1 MTDGPLRILLAE
13 DHPINQ
19 KVVELILAPYGAAIT
34 IVENGADAVEA
45 MRTGT
50 FDLVLMDMQ
59 MPIMDGLSATRGIRG
74 HERARPDLPR
84 TPIIML
90 SANAMS
96 QHRLDALAA
105 GADLHIPKP
114 VTAAALLAG
123 ISEVLGAQQ
132 PEEAVA
138 ASAAI

>member
-1 MTDGPLRILLAE
+1 
-13 DHPINQ
+13 
-19 KVVELILAPYGAAIT
+19 
-34 IVENGADAVEA
+34 

-74 HERARPDLPR
+74 YERSRPDLPR

-114 VTAAALLAG
+114 VTAAALLSG
-123 ISEVLGAQQ
+123 IREVLEMQAAREPIAAGA
-132 PEEAVA
+132 VG
-138 ASAAI
+138 